1 MSYKPNV
8 KLRFNFLTTII
19 YIVGIVLLL
28 QLFNLQIVHGEEYR
42 EQSNT
47 RLTRE
52 STIEADRG
60 SILDKNGN
68 TIVGNNMG
76 FSVDLYKTKIDDQT
90 LNETILKII
99 TVLEQN
105 GDSYI
110 DDFIINV
117 NPYAFSTD
125 NQNTI
130 ANFKEDHDIEESAT
144 AEECFNKLK
153 EEYEI
158 TNTDPLEARK
168 IMAIRYAIQTEGY
181 SSTRPLQISDN
192 ISRQSALIF
201 NERSSEFPGINVVV
215 EPVRNYSQGTTA
227 AHIVG
232 YTGKIS
238 SEEYKTRKDTYDKD
252 DIIGKTGIEY
262 AFEDY
267 LKGQDGIKQI
277 DMSVDG
283 TVQEEY
289 VTKEAVKGSDVV
301 LTIDLNLQK
310 VTEEALANSI
320 KKINSGGYSQ
330 RYATNAG
337 AAVVMEV
344 KTGKILA
351 MASYPTYNPQD
362 FVGTI
367 STEKWNEYNNNV
379 DKPLRNKAIQDNY
392 APGSIF
398 KMVTA
403 ITGLETGAT
412 TTKERVRDTGTFYK
426 YNESWRCWLRG
437 GHGWVNITTA
447 IEKSCNYF
455 FYTIG
460 TRIDIDDLAKYAKY
474 FGLGVKTGVELP
486 SETAGTVASR
496 ETAEKYGR
504 GWYAG
509 DMMSAVIG
517 QSYNSFSPLQ
527 MTKYISM
534 IANNGK
540 IVNPTIVESVI
551 RADGTE
557 INKDEVEKAIKEKLG
572 ITDTDVEDLKISQ
585 ESINVA
591 KEGMKSVTSDESGT
605 AYSVFKNFPI
615 EVGGKTGS
623 AETASGSGNGKTN
636 AWFAGF
642 APYDDPEIAVV
653 VFIENGGHGWYTGET
668 VRTIMEQYFGMNT
681 TQVQE
686 DMTQIPYVET
696 YR

>member
-181 SSTRPLQISDN
+181 SSTRPLQISDD